1 MLAADGAGCWRVR
14 TPKLPIALN
23 GAGDLFTAL
32 FFHHWLESRQ
42 TAAALSQTASSVFGI
57 VAATL
62 AAGDR
67 ELALVAAQEELVRPS
82 NVFESI
88 AI

>member
-1 MLAADGAGCWRVR
+1 M
-14 TPKLPIALN
+14 IAP
-23 GAGDLFTAL
+23 AKVPQEMIVAS
-32 FFHHWLESRQ
+32 FHHWLESRE
-42 TAAALSQTASSVFGI
+42 TAKALSRTASSVFGI